1 MADQDRNRPE
11 GRPERGSGGRPG
23 GSGRPNSGG
32 RPGGR
37 SGGPRRDDRDA
48 KPARPAWQVR
58 VANNPDQAYTKPKAP
73 PIPDDITSFDL
84 PTPLRVQLKTLTEEN
99 AEQVARHLAMVR
111 ILIDQDPALALE
123 HAKSAASR
131 AGRIAF
137 IRETLGVTAYTAG
150 DYSLALR
157 ELLAHRRATGSQD
170 QLPLIVDSERGLE
183 RPQKALDEGRAVDR
197 NTLEPSV
204 RVNLAIALS
213 GARLDL
219 GQNDLALA
227 ELEIRELDPA
237 RVFDYSVPL
246 FWAYSDTLEILGREA
261 EAKRWADLAVRAEKA
276 LNPEATGDQEAIS
289 VIEEIEIPL
298 RRDEQRELDE
308 QSEGGEGRRF
318 EKRDDRPRRDDRS
331 GSDRPRRDEDRPRR
345 EQRDEVSPERS
356 SDEQPVIELD
366 FGDGRPSTRKPRNED
381 RGPRRG

>member
-1 MADQDRNRPE
+1 MADQDRNRPN

-23 GSGRPNSGG
+23 GSGRPNSVG

-37 SGGPRRDDRDA
+37 TGGPRRDDRDA
-48 KPARPAWQVR
+48 KPARPAWQER

-73 PIPDDITSFDL
+73 PIPDEITSFDL

-183 RPQKALDEGRAVDR
+183 RPQKALDEGRSVDR

-237 RVFDYSVPL
+237 RVYEYSVPL

-261 EAKRWADLAVRAEKA
+261 ESKRWADLAVRAEKA
-276 LNPEATGDQEAIS
+276 LNPEVTGDQEAIS

-308 QSEGGEGRRF
+308 QREGGEAKRF
-318 EKRDDRPRRDDRS
+318 EKRDDRGDR
-331 GSDRPRRDEDRPRR
+331 DRPRRDERRDDDRPRR
-345 EQRDEVSPERS
+345 EPSEDRSPERA

>member
-1 MADQDRNRPE
+1 
-11 GRPERGSGGRPG
+11 
-23 GSGRPNSGG
+23 
-32 RPGGR
+32 
-37 SGGPRRDDRDA
+37 
-48 KPARPAWQVR
+48 
-58 VANNPDQAYTKPKAP
+58 
-73 PIPDDITSFDL
+73 
-84 PTPLRVQLKTLTEEN
+84 VQLKTLTEEN

-111 ILIDQDPALALE
+111 ILIDQDPELALE

-183 RPQKALDEGRAVDR
+183 RPQKALDEGRSVDR

-204 RVNLAIALS
+204 RVNLSIALS

-219 GQNDLALA
+219 NQNELALA
-227 ELEIRELDPA
+227 ELEIRELDPT

-246 FWAYSDTLEILGREA
+246 FWAYSDTLEILGREV
-261 EAKRWADLAVRAEKA
+261 EAKRWADLAVRAENA

-298 RRDEQRELDE
+298 RRDEQRDLEERRD
-308 QSEGGEGRRF
+308 GNDGRRF
-318 EKRDDRPRRDDRS
+318 EKWGDRDDRDRPRRESSRDDDRPRREPNSDDDRS
-331 GSDRPRRDEDRPRR
+331 SREPRE
-345 EQRDEVSPERS
+345 ERS
-356 SDEQPVIELD
+356 TERATDEQPVIELD

>member
-1 MADQDRNRPE
+1 MADQDRNRPN
-11 GRPERGSGGRPG
+11 GRPERGSGGRSG
-23 GSGRPNSGG
+23 GFGRPNSDGKPGG
-32 RPGGR
+32 RPQGR

-48 KPARPAWQVR
+48 KPARPAWQER

-73 PIPDDITSFDL
+73 PIPDEITSFDL
-84 PTPLRVQLKTLTEEN
+84 PTHIRVQLKTLTEEN
-99 AEQVARHLAMVR
+99 AEQVARHLAMVQ

-137 IRETLGVTAYTAG
+137 IRETLGVAAYTAG
-150 DYSLALR
+150 DFSLALR

-170 QLPLIVDSERGLE
+170 QLPLIVDSERGLG
-183 RPQKALDEGRAVDR
+183 RPQRALDEGRSIDR
-197 NTLEPSV
+197 NKLEASV

-237 RVFDYSVPL
+237 KVFEYSVPL
-246 FWAYSDTLEILGREA
+246 FWAYSDTLEVLGRLDES
-261 EAKRWADLAVRAEKA
+261 KRWADLAARAEKA
-276 LNPEATGDQEAIS
+276 LNPEATGDQESVS

-298 RRDEQRELDE
+298 RRDEQRALDE
-308 QSEGGEGRRF
+308 
-318 EKRDDRPRRDDRS
+318 KRE
-331 GSDRPRRDEDRPRR
+331 EDRQARR
-345 EQRDEVSPERS
+345 E
-356 SDEQPVIELD
+356 SDISEAPVIELD

-381 RGPRRG
+381 GRKPRG

>member
-1 MADQDRNRPE
+1 MADQ
-11 GRPERGSGGRPG
+11 GRKKPN
-23 GSGRPNSGG
+23 GRPNSGG

-37 SGGPRRDDRDA
+37 SGGPRRDDRNP
-48 KPARPAWQVR
+48 KSARPAWQER
-58 VANNPDQAYTKPKAP
+58 VSNNPDQAYTKPKAP
-73 PIPDDITSFDL
+73 PIPDEITSADL

-111 ILIDQDPALALE
+111 LLIDQDPELALE
-123 HAKSAASR
+123 HAKTAASR

-150 DYSLALR
+150 DFGLALR

-170 QLPLIVDSERGLE
+170 QLPLIVDSERGLG
-183 RPQKALDEGRAVDR
+183 RPQKALEEGRSVDR
-197 NTLEPSV
+197 NKLEPSV

-227 ELEIRELDPA
+227 ELEIRELDPS
-237 RVFDYSVPL
+237 RVFEYSVPL
-246 FWAYSDTLEILGREA
+246 FWAYSDTLEILGRDA
-261 EAKRWADLAVRAEKA
+261 EARRWAELAERAEKA
-276 LNPEATGDQEAIS
+276 LNPEATGEAEAIS

-308 QSEGGEGRRF
+308 
-318 EKRDDRPRRDDRS
+318 
-331 GSDRPRRDEDRPRR
+331 RR
-345 EQRDEVSPERS
+345 ESEAPKARKTEEKAEAEPKNEV
-356 SDEQPVIELD
+356 VLD
-366 FGDGRPSTRKPRNED
+366 FGDGRPSSRNPRDED
-381 RGPRRG
+381 KRERRG

>member
-1 MADQDRNRPE
+1 MADQDRNRPN

-32 RPGGR
+32 RPGG
-37 SGGPRRDDRDA
+37 PRRDDRDA
-48 KPARPAWQVR
+48 KPARPAWQER

-73 PIPDDITSFDL
+73 PIPDEITSFDL

-150 DYSLALR
+150 DYALALR
-157 ELLAHRRATGSQD
+157 ELLANRRATGLQD

-183 RPQKALDEGRAVDR
+183 RPQRALDEGRSVDR
-197 NTLEPSV
+197 NTLEPSI
-204 RVNLAIALS
+204 RVNLSIALS

-237 RVFDYSVPL
+237 HVFEYSVPL
-246 FWAYSDTLEILGREA
+246 FWAYSDTLEILGRGE
-261 EAKRWADLAVRAEKA
+261 ESKRWATLAERAEKA
-276 LNPEATGDQEAIS
+276 LNPEITGDQEAIS

-308 QSEGGEGRRF
+308 QREGNEGRRF
-318 EKRDDRPRRDDRS
+318 EKRDDRPRREE
-331 GSDRPRRDEDRPRR
+331 RREVNTEDRKASEPT
-345 EQRDEVSPERS
+345 D
-356 SDEQPVIELD
+356 QPVIELD

>member
-1 MADQDRNRPE
+1 MADQGRNRPN
-11 GRPERGSGGRPG
+11 GRPERGSGR
-23 GSGRPNSGG
+23 
-32 RPGGR
+32 
-37 SGGPRRDDRDA
+37 PRRDDRDA
-48 KPARPAWQVR
+48 KPARPAWQER
-58 VANNPDQAYTKPKAP
+58 VSNNPDQAYTKPKAP
-73 PIPDDITSFDL
+73 PIPDEITSNDL
-84 PTPLRVQLKTLTEEN
+84 PMPLRVQLKTLTEEN

-150 DYSLALR
+150 DFGLALR

-183 RPQKALDEGRAVDR
+183 RPQRALDEGRAVDR

-204 RVNLAIALS
+204 RVNLAIAMS

-237 RVFDYSVPL
+237 KVFEYSIPL
-246 FWAYSDTLEILGREA
+246 FWAYSDTLEVLGRTE
-261 EAKRWADLAVRAEKA
+261 ESKRWANLAERAERA
-276 LNPEATGDQEAIS
+276 INPEATGENEAIS

-308 QSEGGEGRRF
+308 KREEAELRRR
-318 EKRDDRPRRDDRS
+318 ESQRE
-331 GSDRPRRDEDRPRR
+331 SDRAENLSIED
-345 EQRDEVSPERS
+345 QSA
-356 SDEQPVIELD
+356 PVELD

-381 RGPRRG
+381 NRGPRG

>member
-23 GSGRPNSGG
+23 GFGRPNSGG

-37 SGGPRRDDRDA
+37 AGGARRDDRDA
-48 KPARPAWQVR
+48 KPARPAWQER

-73 PIPDDITSFDL
+73 PIPDEITSFDL

-111 ILIDQDPALALE
+111 ILIDQDPVLALE

-150 DYSLALR
+150 DFGLALR

-183 RPQKALDEGRAVDR
+183 RPQRALDEGRSVDR

-204 RVNLAIALS
+204 RVNLSIALS

-237 RVFDYSVPL
+237 RVFEYSVPL
-246 FWAYSDTLEILGREA
+246 FWAYSDTLEILGRA
-261 EAKRWADLAVRAEKA
+261 EESKRWATLAERAERRRILRLPATKKPFPSSKKSRFHFAVTNSVSWMNRMKA
-276 LNPEATGDQEAIS
+276 LRVVVLRS
-289 VIEEIEIPL
+289 VRSVHVVRNHARNVARMTVHVVKNVA
-298 RRDEQRELDE
+298 RRAKLLN
-308 QSEGGEGRRF
+308 
-318 EKRDDRPRRDDRS
+318 
-331 GSDRPRRDEDRPRR
+331 
-345 EQRDEVSPERS
+345 VSNSP
-356 SDEQPVIELD
+356 
-366 FGDGRPSTRKPRNED
+366 
-381 RGPRRG
+381 

>member
-1 MADQDRNRPE
+1 MADQDRNRPN

-37 SGGPRRDDRDA
+37 IGGPRRDDRDA
-48 KPARPAWQVR
+48 KPARPAWQER

-73 PIPDDITSFDL
+73 PIPDEITSFDL

-111 ILIDQDPALALE
+111 ILIDQDPVLALE

-150 DYSLALR
+150 DYALALR
-157 ELLAHRRATGSQD
+157 ELLAHRRATGLQD

-183 RPQKALDEGRAVDR
+183 RPQRALDEGRSVDR
-197 NTLEPSV
+197 NALEPSV
-204 RVNLAIALS
+204 RVNLSIALS

-227 ELEIRELDPA
+227 ELEIRELDPS

-246 FWAYSDTLEILGREA
+246 FWAYSDTLEILGRDE
-261 EAKRWADLAVRAEKA
+261 ESKRWASLAERAEKA
-276 LNPEATGDQEAIS
+276 LNPEVTGDQEAIS

-308 QSEGGEGRRF
+308 QREVTESRSV
-318 EKRDDRPRRDDRS
+318 EKHDDRYSREVNRDATS
-331 GSDRPRRDEDRPRR
+331 KER
-345 EQRDEVSPERS
+345 EKAEPN
-356 SDEQPVIELD
+356 EQPVIELD
-366 FGDGRPSTRKPRNED
+366 FGDGRPSTRKPRNEE

>member
-1 MADQDRNRPE
+1 
-11 GRPERGSGGRPG
+11 
-23 GSGRPNSGG
+23 
-32 RPGGR
+32 
-37 SGGPRRDDRDA
+37 
-48 KPARPAWQVR
+48 
-58 VANNPDQAYTKPKAP
+58 
-73 PIPDDITSFDL
+73 
-84 PTPLRVQLKTLTEEN
+84 VQLKTLTEEN

-183 RPQKALDEGRAVDR
+183 RPQKALDEGRSVDR

-237 RVFDYSVPL
+237 RVYEYSVPL

-261 EAKRWADLAVRAEKA
+261 ESKRWADLAVRAEKA
-276 LNPEATGDQEAIS
+276 LNPEITGDQEAIS

-308 QSEGGEGRRF
+308 QREGGEAKRY
-318 EKRDDRPRRDDRS
+318 EKRDDRGDR
-331 GSDRPRRDEDRPRR
+331 DRPRRDERRDDDRPG
-345 EQRDEVSPERS
+345 RDTSEERS
-356 SDEQPVIELD
+356 TERASDVQPVIELD

>member
-1 MADQDRNRPE
+1 MADQDRNRPNS
-11 GRPERGSGGRPG
+11 RPERGSGGRSG

-37 SGGPRRDDRDA
+37 TGGSRRDDRDA
-48 KPARPAWQVR
+48 KPERPAWQER

-73 PIPDDITSFDL
+73 PIPDEITSFDL

-183 RPQKALDEGRAVDR
+183 RPQKALDEGRSVDR
-197 NTLEPSV
+197 NSLEPSV
-204 RVNLAIALS
+204 RVNLAIAMS

-246 FWAYSDTLEILGREA
+246 FWAYSDTLEVLGRDS

-308 QSEGGEGRRF
+308 KREGF
-318 EKRDDRPRRDDRS
+318 ERPRQQQ
-331 GSDRPRRDEDRPRR
+331 R
-345 EQRDEVSPERS
+345 EEPTADLA

-366 FGDGRPSTRKPRNED
+366 FGDGRPSTRKPRNEE

>member
-1 MADQDRNRPE
+1 MADQDRNRPN

-37 SGGPRRDDRDA
+37 TGGPRRDDRDA
-48 KPARPAWQVR
+48 KPARPAWQER

-73 PIPDDITSFDL
+73 PIPDEITSFDL

-183 RPQKALDEGRAVDR
+183 RPQKALDEGRSVDR

-237 RVFDYSVPL
+237 RVYEYSVPL

-261 EAKRWADLAVRAEKA
+261 ESKRWADLAVRAEKA
-276 LNPEATGDQEAIS
+276 LNPEITGDQEAIS

-308 QSEGGEGRRF
+308 QREGAESKRF
-318 EKRDDRPRRDDRS
+318 EKRDDRGDR
-331 GSDRPRRDEDRPRR
+331 DRPRRDERRDDDRPKRVPSEDR
-345 EQRDEVSPERS
+345 SPES
-356 SDEQPVIELD
+356 ASDEQPVIELD

>member
-1 MADQDRNRPE
+1 MADQDRNRPY

-32 RPGGR
+32 RPAGR
-37 SGGPRRDDRDA
+37 SGNSRRDDRDA
-48 KPARPAWQVR
+48 KPSRPAWQER

-73 PIPDDITSFDL
+73 PIPDEITSFDL
-84 PTPLRVQLKTLTEEN
+84 PMPLRVQLKTLTEEN

-111 ILIDQDPALALE
+111 LLIDQDPALALE
-123 HAKSAASR
+123 HAKTAASR

-150 DYSLALR
+150 DFALALR
-157 ELLAHRRATGSQD
+157 ELLGHRRATGSQD
-170 QLPLIVDSERGLE
+170 QLPLIVDSERGLG
-183 RPQKALDEGRAVDR
+183 RPQRALDEGRSVDR
-197 NTLEPSV
+197 NKLEASV

-227 ELEIRELDPA
+227 ELEIRELDPSK
-237 RVFDYSVPL
+237 VFDYSVAL
-246 FWAYSDTLEILGREA
+246 FWAYSDTLEILGKVE
-261 EAKRWADLAVRAEKA
+261 ESKRWATLAERAERA
-276 LNPEATGDQEAIS
+276 LNPEATGEQEAIS

-308 QSEGGEGRRF
+308 RQPVAPASET
-318 EKRDDRPRRDDRS
+318 DRS
-331 GSDRPRRDEDRPRR
+331 QET
-345 EQRDEVSPERS
+345 DEVTPA
-356 SDEQPVIELD
+356 PAVELD
-366 FGDGRPSTRKPRNED
+366 FGDGRPSVRKPRND
-381 RGPRRG
+381 DGRKSRG

>member
-1 MADQDRNRPE
+1 MADQDRNRPN
-11 GRPERGSGGRPG
+11 GRPERASGGRPG

-37 SGGPRRDDRDA
+37 TGGPRRDDRDA
-48 KPARPAWQVR
+48 KPARPAWQER

-73 PIPDDITSFDL
+73 PIPDEITSFDL

-150 DYSLALR
+150 DYALALR
-157 ELLAHRRATGSQD
+157 ELLAHRRATGLQD

-183 RPQKALDEGRAVDR
+183 RPQRALDEGRSVDR
-197 NTLEPSV
+197 NALEPSV
-204 RVNLAIALS
+204 RVNLSIALS

-227 ELEIRELDPA
+227 ELEIRELDPS

-246 FWAYSDTLEILGREA
+246 FWAYSDTLEILGRDE
-261 EAKRWADLAVRAEKA
+261 ESKRWASLAERAEKA
-276 LNPEATGDQEAIS
+276 LNPEVTGDQEAIS

-308 QSEGGEGRRF
+308 QREVTESNRV
-318 EKRDDRPRRDDRS
+318 EKRDDRYSREEN
-331 GSDRPRRDEDRPRR
+331 RDEISKER
-345 EQRDEVSPERS
+345 EKAEPK
-356 SDEQPVIELD
+356 EQPVIELD
-366 FGDGRPSTRKPRNED
+366 FGDGRPSTRKPRNEE